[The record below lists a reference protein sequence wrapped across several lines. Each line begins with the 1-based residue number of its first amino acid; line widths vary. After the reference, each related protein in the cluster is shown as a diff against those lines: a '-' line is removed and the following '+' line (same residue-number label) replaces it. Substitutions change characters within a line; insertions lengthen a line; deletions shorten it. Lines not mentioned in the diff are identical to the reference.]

1 MYTSVGLSLVV
12 RVNTSILFST
22 DADLLL
28 RSWTLWLLRWNHQGW
43 RQNHCTGCAV
53 WGLSAHVITN
63 VFFLSFYFFMWKTS
77 AVHDI
82 QAAKLQK
89 RSNLEARWV
98 YTRIIKDYNK
108 IIYNY
113 SFFFTYIT
121 SIISKKIGLIHWLTH
136 YSFPSDS
143 LGPNWSECSETFSV
157 KWKTDALF
165 PDRYINQWVQWVTHI
180 RTGNLKFLTP

>member
-1 MYTSVGLSLVV
+1 MEVNRNTPAKVHQLIQWVLRVYTSVGLFLVV
-12 RVNTSILFST
+12 RVNTSVLFST

-89 RSNLEARWV
+89 KVKPRSSMGAHTDMQIRYTVTLYWSGIILLIKKYRWSLEHRL
-98 YTRIIKDYNK
+98 TK
-108 IIYNY
+108 
-113 SFFFTYIT
+113 SIT
-121 SIISKKIGLIHWLTH
+121 K
-136 YSFPSDS
+136 
-143 LGPNWSECSETFSV
+143 
-157 KWKTDALF
+157 
-165 PDRYINQWVQWVTHI
+165 
-180 RTGNLKFLTP
+180 